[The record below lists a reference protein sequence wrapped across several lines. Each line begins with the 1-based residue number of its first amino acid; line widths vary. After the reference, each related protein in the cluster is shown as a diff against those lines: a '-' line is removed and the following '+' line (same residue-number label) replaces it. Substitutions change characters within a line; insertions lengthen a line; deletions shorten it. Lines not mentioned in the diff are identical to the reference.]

1 MGKKFDFE
9 YIVIGSGP
17 AGMTAALNLAR
28 LTDKKIAIVEGG
40 VLGGALSARDI
51 PSAASL
57 KFAHTYYKATHSAD
71 CGISGMSLHF
81 NFPTA
86 VNHQED
92 LTRNAVFDAHEK
104 LEKAGV
110 TCILGMANFI
120 DENTIAIGEREYSSR
135 YFIIATGASLNT
147 ANITGVDYVNYLTP
161 ETALKNRRLPKAVCV
176 VGGGATGCEVAE
188 YFAKLGVKTA
198 LLERS
203 SRLLPREDEEVGK
216 VMREYFENELGVIVL
231 TNARVV
237 AIEKDNVSK
246 RVVFA
251 KDGHEKMVRVDT
263 IVLATGSEPAV
274 DLGLENANV
283 KYKKNGIL
291 TNSFFQTTAK
301 NIFAI
306 GDCIGGESSTDL
318 ATMQGGYLASSLAY
332 RAKMPFDATGAIRV
346 VSTCPGVAVV
356 GYNEDDLIRRDKHY
370 RKELVYLSETSI
382 MKSLCKT
389 KGFVKLI
396 ANREN
401 RLIGAVI
408 VAPNAVLLAH
418 ELALAVRSRV
428 SLGEL
433 ATMPHAVMSF
443 GEAVQIAARRMMTR
457 KK

>member
-17 AGMTAALNLAR
+17 AGVTTALNLAR

-40 VLGGALSARDI
+40 ELGGALSKRDM

-92 LTRNAVFDAHEK
+92 LTKNIVFEVREK

-120 DENTIAIGEREYSSR
+120 DENTIAIGEREYSAR
-135 YFIIATGASLNT
+135 YFVIATGAKLNT
-147 ANITGVDYVNYLTP
+147 ANIAGTDFVNFLTP

-176 VGGGATGCEVAE
+176 VGGGATGCEIAE

-203 SRLLPREDEEVGK
+203 TRLLPREDEEVGK

-237 AIEKDNVSK
+237 ALEKDNVSK

-263 IVLATGSEPAV
+263 IVLATGSDPAV
-274 DLGLENANV
+274 DFGLENANV
-283 KYKKNGIL
+283 KYKKSGIL
-291 TNSFFQTTAK
+291 VNSAFQTSAK

-306 GDCIGGESSTDL
+306 GDCIGGESSTDI
-318 ATMQGGYLASSLAY
+318 AVAQGNYLASTLAY
-332 RAKMPFDATGAIRV
+332 RAKIPFNATGVIRT

-356 GYNEDDLIRRDKHY
+356 GYSEDDLIRRDKRY
-370 RKELVYLSETSI
+370 RKELVYLSETTA
-382 MKSLCKT
+382 MKSLSKT

-401 RLIGAVI
+401 HLVGAVI

-418 ELALAVRSRV
+418 ELALAVRNRI

-433 ATMPHAVMSF
+433 ATMPHAVLSF
-443 GEAVQIAARRMMTR
+443 GEAVQIAARRMMAR

>member
-17 AGMTAALNLAR
+17 AGITAALNLAR

-40 VLGGALSARDI
+40 LLGGALSAHDL
-51 PSAASL
+51 PNATSL
-57 KFAHTYYKATHSAD
+57 DFANIYYKATHSAE

-86 VNHQED
+86 VNHQND
-92 LTRNAVFDAHEK
+92 LVRSAVHTAHEK

-120 DENTIAIGEREYSSR
+120 DKNTIAIGEREYSAR
-135 YFIIATGASLNT
+135 YFVIATGAKLNT
-147 ANITGVDYVNYLTP
+147 SNIAGTENVNFLTP
-161 ETALKNRRLPKAVCV
+161 ETAIKSSRLPKAVCV
-176 VGGGATGCEVAE
+176 VGGGATGCEIVE

-237 AIEKDNVSK
+237 ALEKDNVSK
-246 RVVFA
+246 RVVFS
-251 KDGHEKMVRVDT
+251 KDNHEKMVRVDT
-263 IVLATGSEPAV
+263 VVLATGSEPAT

-283 KYKKNGIL
+283 KYKRAGIL
-291 TNSFFQTTAK
+291 VNSNFQTSAK

-318 ATMQGGYLASSLAY
+318 AMAQGSYLALALAY
-332 RAKMPFDATGAIRV
+332 RAKLPFNPAGIIRA

-356 GYNEDDLIRRDKHY
+356 GYSEDDLVRRDKRY
-370 RKELVYLSETSI
+370 RKELVYLSETSV
-382 MKSLCKT
+382 MGSLSKA
-389 KGFVKLI
+389 KGFVKI
-396 ANREN
+396 ITNREN
-401 RLIGAVI
+401 HLVGAVI
-408 VAPNAVLLAH
+408 VAPNAAAMAH
-418 ELALAVRSRV
+418 ELALAVRDKISAA
-428 SLGEL
+428 EL
-433 ATMPHAVMSF
+433 ANLPHAVLSF
-443 GEAVQIAARRMMTR
+443 SEAVQIAARRLMAR

>member
-1 MGKKFDFE
+1 MGKRFDFE

-17 AGMTAALNLAR
+17 AGMAAALGLAR

-40 VLGGALSARDI
+40 ELGGALSTRDI
-51 PSAASL
+51 PGAASL
-57 KFAHTYYKATHSAD
+57 KFANTYHKATHSTE

-92 LTRNAVFDAHEK
+92 LTKNSILETRIK

-110 TCILGMANFI
+110 TCILGVANFI
-120 DENTIAIGEREYSSR
+120 DENTIAIDEREYSSR
-135 YFIIATGASLNT
+135 YFVIATGAKLNT
-147 ANITGVDYVNYLTP
+147 ANIAGTDFVNFLTP

-176 VGGGATGCEVAE
+176 VGGGATGCEIAE

-203 SRLLPREDEEVGK
+203 NRLLPREDEEVGK
-216 VMREYFENELGVIVL
+216 VMREHFENELGVIVL

-237 AIEKDNVSK
+237 ALEKDSVSK
-246 RVVFA
+246 RVVFS

-263 IVLATGSEPAV
+263 IVLATGSEPAT

-283 KYKKNGIL
+283 KYKKSGIL
-291 TNSFFQTTAK
+291 TNSFFQTSAK

-318 ATMQGGYLASSLAY
+318 AVMQGNYLASTLAY
-332 RAKMPFDATGAIRV
+332 RAKMPFNATGTIRA

-356 GYNEDDLIRRDKHY
+356 GFSEDDLVRRDKRY
-370 RKELVYLSETSI
+370 KKELVYLSETSV
-382 MKSLCKT
+382 MKGLCKS

-401 RLIGAVI
+401 HLIGAVI

-418 ELALAVRSRV
+418 ELALAVRSRIG
-428 SLGEL
+428 LGEL
-433 ATMPHAVMSF
+433 AMMPHAVLSI
-443 GEAVQIAARRMMTR
+443 GEAVQIAARRMMAR